1 MLKEK
6 KLEDNKMGE
15 VSEGHT
21 RYECGDIA
29 QMIMRKKKKG
39 QKLLK
44 KSKKEKLGGDAVGEG
59 E

>member
-29 QMIMRKKKKG
+29 QMIMRKKKRDKNY
-39 QKLLK
+39 
-44 KSKKEKLGGDAVGEG
+44 
-59 E
+59 